1 MRPKV
6 SSQAGRARVWQEGH
20 PGCMGC
26 KLVLGLL
33 GTVYQ
38 EVVSAPKQE
47 NFRQSCLVGMANPRP
62 RGCLRGHRGSALLW
76 GAQSG
81 GR

>member
-1 MRPKV
+1 M
-6 SSQAGRARVWQEGH
+6 SSQAGWARVWQAGH
-20 PGCMGC
+20 PGF
-26 KLVLGLL
+26 VLGLL

-38 EVVSAPKQE
+38 EVGSAPKQE
-47 NFRQSCLVGMANPRP
+47 NFRQSCLVGMASPRP
-62 RGCLRGHRGSALLW
+62 RGCLHEHRGSALLW